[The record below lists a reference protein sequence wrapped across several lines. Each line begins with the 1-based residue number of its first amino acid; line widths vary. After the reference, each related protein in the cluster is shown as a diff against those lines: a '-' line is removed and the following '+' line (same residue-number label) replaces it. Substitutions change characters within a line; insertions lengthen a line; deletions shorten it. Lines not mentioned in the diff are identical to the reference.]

1 ISTTWHILFLRAD
14 SQPSLPTDTQWHRDS
29 NVYKRGQLINLQ
41 VSARTRPGQQLFIQ
55 SCYVSVSPEPQT
67 RPRQAIIMN
76 KGCSVPVGSP
86 PAAVQFVAPD
96 KDVVNFVLN
105 TSSLIPELFIHCSVI
120 RSDQGVSPGSKSCN
134 YNAIQM
140 RWEELSGTM
149 EECECCSSKCKGPS
163 IKHLP
168 EGQCF
173 LLLKAIVTTGP
184 LVIVDHDIETRSEP
198 LVFHSSKDPITDSM
212 QSDGAAI
219 EDTIDSGS
227 PISRGEFPSPPQ
239 GVVVESRDPFTRL
252 TLWLPG
258 QVQGTERQEDGSD
271 SDDNLGVKLD
281 VSDAVFNF
289 LPGVQHSIGSQE
301 SRLDPDTNQIRADTL
316 NVPTLTDWTVLS
328 DPEKAPIIR
337 DSHINKI
344 FLARFGQLGK
354 DAPQEADI
362 SVPAEMTLNVLNQD
376 GFSQLKEELAATHRL
391 GTNDAGP
398 LIRSKLE
405 FSKGSDG
412 SQTLSYEEEVE
423 REWEGEKG
431 MSRCGARREPEL
443 RRKGLRSA
451 FLDLLR

>member
-1 ISTTWHILFLRAD
+1 MELWKSVSAVAQSVKACQSNTFLKVSAFYCTKHDFSPPPPLFLKLISD
-14 SQPSLPTDTQWHRDS
+14 SH
-29 NVYKRGQLINLQ
+29 
-41 VSARTRPGQQLFIQ
+41 
-55 SCYVSVSPEPQT
+55 
-67 RPRQAIIMN
+67 
-76 KGCSVPVGSP
+76 
-86 PAAVQFVAPD
+86 
-96 KDVVNFVLN
+96 
-105 TSSLIPELFIHCSVI
+105 VI
-120 RSDQGVSPGSKSCN
+120 SE
-134 YNAIQM
+134 A
-140 RWEELSGTM
+140 
-149 EECECCSSKCKGPS
+149 
-163 IKHLP
+163 
-168 EGQCF
+168 
-173 LLLKAIVTTGP
+173 KAIVTTGP
-184 LVIVDHDIETRSEP
+184 LVIVDQDIETRSEP

-258 QVQGTERQEDGSD
+258 QMQGTEHQEDGSD

-281 VSDAVFNF
+281 VSDTVFNF

-328 DPEKAPIIR
+328 DPEKAPIIQ

-354 DAPQEADI
+354 DAPQQADI
-362 SVPAEMTLNVLNQD
+362 SVPVEMTLNVLNQD

-391 GTNDAGP
+391 GINDAGP

-412 SQTLSYEEEVE
+412 SRTLSYEEEVE